1 MSREAKQGASAKSIL
16 IMIGIYDTVV
26 YLSHVLLL
34 PARPQLQCTENSNH
48 MVQEKFLSTGCQ
60 SPCLQARDHCTTLL
74 PGTPGRSST

>member
-16 IMIGIYDTVV
+16 IMIGIYDTDG
-26 YLSHVLLL
+26 LSFTCTAF
-34 PARPQLQCTENSNH
+34 ARPQLQCTENSNH

-74 PGTPGRSST
+74 PGTPGRSSM